1 MPTTSDERRFY
12 VKLLTTLH
20 APFSLSERLATLE
33 NTAMRLLRKIGLTML
48 VMDESILLVIKLR
61 RTLGID

>member
-48 VMDESILLVIKLR
+48 VMDERISN
-61 RTLGID
+61 